1 MEKGNI
7 KLGVKMFGNL
17 AIVTILCLF
26 VAMSFLVLSSSFF
39 TEEIGYTATVFDAD
53 NKQIE
58 QYEYR
63 YADGNDIVGNTYIAK
78 GYNVNK
84 QTVRSPISKTGNVV
98 FALVTQLFTTM
109 ILMGFIYPSMWHL
122 GAKDSNL
129 VRFKHRKSDIL
140 RGLKIG
146 LIAKIPALL
155 ILVAFLVFGR
165 SLTVALYSFINCS
178 NYGFINL
185 ICGAGSNPIGQIG
198 VGQIIGLFSLLLI
211 SPAVATVGYVL
222 GFKDISVSEKFIYAG
237 KKKRK

>member
-63 YADGNDIVGNTYIAK
+63 YADGDDIVGNTYIAK

-98 FALVTQLFTTM
+98 FALV
-109 ILMGFIYPSMWHL
+109 
-122 GAKDSNL
+122 
-129 VRFKHRKSDIL
+129 
-140 RGLKIG
+140 
-146 LIAKIPALL
+146 
-155 ILVAFLVFGR
+155 
-165 SLTVALYSFINCS
+165 
-178 NYGFINL
+178 INL
-185 ICGAGSNPIGQIG
+185 ANGLASAPYAFFPANSASNSTVPVPQNGSRTSPPLGQ
-198 VGQIIGLFSLLLI
+198 
-211 SPAVATVGYVL
+211 
-222 GFKDISVSEKFIYAG
+222 K
-237 KKKRK
+237 